1 MNHHMV
7 DRESFDLEVVTCFR
21 SLKSGGNLS
30 IDLSIG
36 NPMTNPPKNTKLNAD
51 LFNVEFRNLTNGNL
65 YRCEA
70 KRHYKVGELQKAI
83 RASFLDR
90 LFSPISPIEIE
101 SGKKLYVV
109 FL

>member
-1 MNHHMV
+1 MG
-7 DRESFDLEVVTCFR
+7 REIFNLEVVTCFR
-21 SLKSGGNLS
+21 SMKAGGNLL

-51 LFNVEFRNLTNGNL
+51 LFDLEFRNLTNGNL
-65 YRCEA
+65 YRCEV
-70 KRHYKVGELQKAI
+70 KKHYKIGDLQKVM

-90 LFSPISPIEIE
+90 LSSSVSLVEKV
-101 SGKKLYVV
+101 SGKKLHVV

>member
-1 MNHHMV
+1 M
-7 DRESFDLEVVTCFR
+7 DRGSFDLEVVTCFR

-51 LFNVEFRNLTNGNL
+51 LFDVEFRNLTNGNL

-70 KRHYKVGELQKAI
+70 KKHYKIGEVQRVI
-83 RASFLDR
+83 RASFRER
-90 LFSPISPIEIE
+90 LSSSISLIDKE
-101 SGKKLYVV
+101 SGKKLYVI

>member
-1 MNHHMV
+1 M
-7 DRESFDLEVVTCFR
+7 
-21 SLKSGGNLS
+21 KAGGNLL

-51 LFNVEFRNLTNGNL
+51 LFDLEFRNLTNGNL
-65 YRCEA
+65 YRCEV
-70 KRHYKVGELQKAI
+70 KKHYKIGDLQKVM

-90 LFSPISPIEIE
+90 LSSSVSLVEKV
-101 SGKKLYVV
+101 SGKKLHVV

>member
-1 MNHHMV
+1 V
-7 DRESFDLEVVTCFR
+7 GREIFDLEVVTCFR
-21 SLKSGGNLS
+21 SMKAGGNLS

-51 LFNVEFRNLTNGNL
+51 LFDLEFRNLTNGNL
-65 YRCEA
+65 YRCEV
-70 KRHYKVGELQKAI
+70 KKHYKIGDLQKVM

-90 LFSPISPIEIE
+90 LSSSVSLVEKV
-101 SGKKLYVV
+101 SGKKLHVV